1 MDHSSLKVI
10 FMGTPDFS
18 VPALQ
23 RLIDHPRIEV
33 MAVYT
38 QPARPA
44 GRGQQLKPSP
54 VQMAADAHHIPVYTP
69 KSLKRDAD
77 AVAVFQALN
86 ADIAVVA
93 AYGLILPLSVLDAP
107 RYGCLNIHAS
117 LLPRWRG
124 AAPIQRA
131 IEAGDTQSGITIM
144 QMAEGLDTGP
154 MLHKESLTIEPVT
167 TAQMLH
173 DDLSA
178 LGAKMIIEVLE
189 DIMAGNAPAPESQD
203 DNLTSYA
210 AMLKKEEG
218 LINWADEAAKID
230 LKIRAFT
237 PWPGCYTTGADGK
250 RIKILTGE
258 WIKESVTATAHAG
271 TLLSSAGDIA
281 CGQGIYRVKMLQPE
295 NSKAMDFKSALNG
308 KKFAIGDQWGI
319 TGGVTE

>member
-1 MDHSSLKVI
+1 MNTSSLKVV

-23 RLIDHPRIEV
+23 ALIDHPSFDVI
-33 MAVYT
+33 AVYT

-54 VQMAADAHHIPVYTP
+54 IQMVADAHHIPVYTP

-77 AVAVFQALN
+77 AVAAFQNLN

-93 AYGLILPLSVLDAP
+93 AYGLILPLSVLKAP
-107 RYGCLNIHAS
+107 KFGCLNIHAS

-131 IEAGDTQSGITIM
+131 IEAGDKTSGITIM
-144 QMAEGLDTGP
+144 QMAEGLDTGD
-154 MLHKESLTIEPVT
+154 MLLKDSMDITPTMTAQTLHDGLSAMGSKMIVNVLESILAEKPLSPEVQDESLTC
-167 TAQMLH
+167 
-173 DDLSA
+173 
-178 LGAKMIIEVLE
+178 
-189 DIMAGNAPAPESQD
+189 
-203 DNLTSYA
+203 YA

-218 LINWADEAAKID
+218 LINWSDSAAQID

-237 PWPGCYTTGADGK
+237 PWPGCYTIGADGK
-250 RIKILTGE
+250 RIKILSGE
-258 WIKESVTATAHAG
+258 YKSETSSKEVG
-271 TLLSSAGDIA
+271 TILSADGDIA
-281 CGQGIYRVKMLQPE
+281 SGNGIYRVHIVQPE

-308 KKFAIGDQWGI
+308 KKISLNDRWG
-319 TGGVTE
+319 V

>member
-1 MDHSSLKVI
+1 MDHKTLKVI

-23 RLIDHPRIEV
+23 ALIDHPSIDV

-54 VQMAADAHHIPVYTP
+54 IQMVADAHQIPVHTP
-69 KSLKRDAD
+69 KSLKRDPE
-77 AVAVFQALN
+77 AVALFQNLK

-93 AYGLILPLSVLDAP
+93 AYGLILPKTVLDAP
-107 RYGCLNIHAS
+107 KYGCLNIHAS

-131 IEAGDTQSGITIM
+131 IEAGDLKSGITIM
-144 QMAEGLDTGP
+144 QMEEGLDTGA
-154 MLHKESLTIEPVT
+154 MLLKESIEITKTT

-173 DDLSA
+173 DGLSA
-178 LGAKMIIEVLE
+178 MGSKMITTVLE
-189 DIMAGNAPAPESQD
+189 AMIAGQPLAPEIQD
-203 DNLTSYA
+203 ESLSCYA

-218 LINWADEAAKID
+218 RINWSETAATID

-237 PWPGCYTTGADGK
+237 PWPGCYTHATDGK
-250 RIKILTGE
+250 RIKILSGE
-258 WIKESVTATAHAG
+258 LRDETSAKPEG
-271 TLLSSAGDIA
+271 TILSAEGDIA
-281 CGQGIYRVKMLQPE
+281 SKNGVYRIHLLQPE

-308 KKFAIGDQWGI
+308 KKVAVGDRFL
-319 TGGVTE
+319 